1 MNEFGSKIYTN
12 FPMSR
17 RFEQIYEKNEGK
29 EHFFSKKDP
38 FPFNFSHFYVIGAL
52 FWGKLRET
60 VVPFPT

>member
-1 MNEFGSKIYTN
+1 
-12 FPMSR
+12 MSR

-29 EHFFSKKDP
+29 EHFLVKKTL
-38 FPFNFSHFYVIGAL
+38 FPSIFSHFYVIGAL